1 MVDAAKHMNRNIMT
15 NWSENKLELADIG
28 TSSKSFF
35 VRIAG
40 SKAAKAA
47 MVEDAFGPVKYI
59 ELDEMDEFA
68 VITGV
73 MTENAFEEAAAKV
86 KGIRGRIRVEAN

>member
-1 MVDAAKHMNRNIMT
+1 M
-15 NWSENKLELADIG
+15 
-28 TSSKSFF
+28 
-35 VRIAG
+35 
-40 SKAAKAA
+40 
-47 MVEDAFGPVKYI
+47 KYI